1 MNIPEWFQ
9 DPRISGID
17 PAKLSLLLKLA
28 EQVEGKNQREMMPIL
43 LGAIA
48 SANRQ
53 NLQFSGDEFN
63 LIFEIMKEGKTDEEK
78 KKMDAALKRAE
89 GFMKRANTK

>member
-9 DPRISGID
+9 DPRIKDIA

-28 EQVEGKNQREMMPIL
+28 EQIDGKNQKQAMPIL
-43 LGAIA
+43 FGAMA

-53 NLQFSGDEFN
+53 NLQFTQEEFE
-63 LIFEIMKEGKTDEEK
+63 LIFEIMKEGKSDAEK
-78 KKMDAALKRAE
+78 KQMDATLAKAQR
-89 GFMKRANTK
+89 MMRDSKSK